1 MAINIDM
8 EILKQIFKEQEEK
21 EQARDKTKVEA
32 DSIKAERLKLD
43 QRKQRHKEWHDRE
56 RLQLLQKREQRATAK
71 EQQQTEQI
79 DKENKVYLFSLLMTF
94 GSILASVI
102 LFLVVIL
109 KY

>member
-8 EILKQIFKEQEEK
+8 EILKQIFKEQEEA
-21 EQARDKTKVEA
+21 EQAREKTKAEV
-32 DSIKAERLKLD
+32 DNIKAERLKLD

-56 RLQLLQKREQRATAK
+56 RLQLLQEREQRARAK
-71 EQQQTEQI
+71 EQQQTEQV
-79 DKENKVYLFSLLMTF
+79 NKDNKIYIFSLLMTF

-102 LFLVVIL
+102 LLLVVIL

>member
-21 EQARDKTKVEA
+21 EQAREKTIAEI
-32 DSIKAERLKLD
+32 DNIKAERLKLD

-56 RLQLLQKREQRATAK
+56 RLQLLQEREQRAKAK
-71 EQQQTEQI
+71 EQQQAEQV
-79 DKENKVYLFSLLMTF
+79 NKDNTIYIFSLLITF

-102 LFLVVIL
+102 LLLVIIL